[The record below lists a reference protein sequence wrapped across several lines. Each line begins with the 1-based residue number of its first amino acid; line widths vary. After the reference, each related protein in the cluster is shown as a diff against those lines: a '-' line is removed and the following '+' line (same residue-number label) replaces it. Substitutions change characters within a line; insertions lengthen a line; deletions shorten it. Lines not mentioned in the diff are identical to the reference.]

1 MNWPSWIWKMPASDS
16 PLLFVVLWIY
26 SYNLFVRGLWAL
38 LTVSLHYFVV
48 IYITHWIWFGQ
59 GSLQTPQLFACT
71 HRDTP
76 LLFIPH
82 PQIDQIQ
89 NDCFSNFT
97 DMGRRECANVMCK
110 SVHSVFV
117 FCVYVSVSFWSKS
130 MVQLGSWSEPEAG
143 SKPLQQCFVPSAGQ
157 SWISFTL
164 TERAGV
170 ALHGCSSCRRGQGT
184 RPLLKNLLT
193 PLSFEI
199 SICWRKNRSHFR

>member
-38 LTVSLHYFVV
+38 LTVRLHYFVV

-97 DMGRRECANVMCK
+97 DMGRRECASVNLCTLCLYSVCMCQCLSEVK
-110 SVHSVFV
+110 VWCSWGVEVNQRQG
-117 FCVYVSVSFWSKS
+117 VSPSSSALFHQQDRVGSPLHWQKG
-130 MVQLGSWSEPEAG
+130 LGSLRMAARAVGEDKEQG
-143 SKPLQQCFVPSAGQ
+143 LCSKTCLRHC
-157 SWISFTL
+157 
-164 TERAGV
+164 
-170 ALHGCSSCRRGQGT
+170 
-184 RPLLKNLLT
+184 
-193 PLSFEI
+193 LS
-199 SICWRKNRSHFR
+199 R